1 MRTTDE
7 SNRRVAAMLRALI
20 LQQVYF
26 YPKGNANKERRISL
40 GSCEFYSIGPDAAVV
55 LKGLL
60 RGRIASVTQ
69 HTACNLHL
77 YE

>member
-1 MRTTDE
+1 M
-7 SNRRVAAMLRALI
+7 AAMLLALI

-26 YPKGNANKERRISL
+26 DPKGNANKEQHRLHISL
-40 GSCEFYSIGPDAAVV
+40 GSCEFYSIGPDDAAV

-69 HTACNLHL
+69 HTACNLL
-77 YE
+77 V